1 MTQVETISAHSK
13 SPEVDFEELVAD
25 IKSSLLDLNP
35 THDPR
40 NLKAVVFACRP
51 EIIKMR
57 SEGASWPDINRIFE
71 ERGFTFNPNTIRIYC
86 SKNDF
91 SQSSRRIAANQ
102 KRKKS
107 ESRDPDSMREKEP
120 PTTTEMAPRRGPVV
134 ATRSRP
140 AN

>member
-1 MTQVETISAHSK
+1 MTDVEKILSQSE
-13 SPEVDFEELVAD
+13 SPVVDFDELVAD
-25 IKSSLLDLNP
+25 IKSELLNLNP
-35 THDPR
+35 TQDPR

-51 EIIKMR
+51 EILKMK

-71 ERGFTFNPNTIRIYC
+71 KRGFIFKQDTIRIYC

-91 SQSSRRIAANQ
+91 SQSTRRIAANQ

-107 ESRDPDSMREKEP
+107 ESRDPGSMREKEP
-120 PTTTEMAPRRGPVV
+120 PTTTEKVPRRGPVI